1 MSPVERSEKFGALV
15 GGDANVMVGNLK
27 ANQVLS
33 LGADAN
39 MDFKSQPAR
48 PSCPNRRERGSWGPH
63 GQSRHTTCCVVEMPV
78 LSEGPGELRPP
89 KSKWLGPCGA
99 DSRVRSP
106 WSPSLPAVLTLL
118 ANPRDRMLVNHFQS

>member
-48 PSCPNRRERGSWGPH
+48 PSCPNQREPVTGVTGSRSVKEWRCLPLTRTLH
-63 GQSRHTTCCVVEMPV
+63 KPLTCAFA
-78 LSEGPGELRPP
+78 
-89 KSKWLGPCGA
+89 SK
-99 DSRVRSP
+99 
-106 WSPSLPAVLTLL
+106 LL
-118 ANPRDRMLVNHFQS
+118 L